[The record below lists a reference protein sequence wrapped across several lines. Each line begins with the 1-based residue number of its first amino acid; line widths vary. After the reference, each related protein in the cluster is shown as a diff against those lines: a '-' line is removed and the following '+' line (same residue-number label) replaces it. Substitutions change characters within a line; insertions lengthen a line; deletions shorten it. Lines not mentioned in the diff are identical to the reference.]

1 MPDRKKITPSVSQQ
15 KRSQFMPAA
24 ADLSDTLIQARR
36 LVFDF
41 GRSATS
47 WQILNPDLSFW
58 FSADGEG
65 VAGFATYRGVRVVA
79 GEPVCDV
86 DRLAAVCREFEQDAA
101 DAGQR
106 VCYLAAESPL
116 VERLGLDGRHVVI
129 PIGAQP
135 VWQPAALS
143 AVFREAAALR
153 YQLNRARSKGLSVS
167 EWPANRFD
175 HPGLHRC
182 LAAWLAEKSLPAL
195 GFMTD
200 PYLLGRMDARR
211 LWGAEKDG
219 VMAGYTVLAPV
230 PARSGWLV
238 EQIVRCGGAPNG
250 TAESLVATAAHDV
263 AAEDS
268 RFITL
273 GTSPLSRRGERL
285 SSRHPLWLRVITGW
299 MRAHG
304 TRFYNFRGL
313 EHFKAKFRPQAWEPV
328 FAVAVEPRLRMGT
341 LYAAMGAFT
350 GRSPIVAG
358 MQAVGGGLRSELR
371 RLVGLRN

>member
-1 MPDRKKITPSVSQQ
+1 MPVVDDS
-15 KRSQFMPAA
+15 
-24 ADLSDTLIQARR
+24 SDTLERARR
-36 LVFDF
+36 LVFDC
-41 GRSATS
+41 GRAATC
-47 WQILNPDLSFW
+47 WQILHPDLSHW
-58 FSADGEG
+58 FSATGDG
-65 VAGFATYRGVRVVA
+65 VVGFVIYRGVRVVA
-79 GEPVCDV
+79 GEPVCAGG
-86 DRLAAVCREFEQDAA
+86 RLAAVGREFEQDAA

-106 VCYLAAESPL
+106 VCYLAAESTL
-116 VERLGLDGRHVVI
+116 AERLGSDGRHVVI

-153 YQLNRARSKGLSVS
+153 YQLNRARNKGLSVS

-175 HPGLHRC
+175 YPGLHRC

-200 PYLLGRMDARR
+200 PYLLARMDARR
-211 LWGAEKDG
+211 LWVAEKDG
-219 VMAGYTVLAPV
+219 VPVGYTVLAPV

-250 TAESLVATAAHDV
+250 TAESLVAAAAHAV

-273 GTSPLSRRGERL
+273 GTSPLSRRGELL
-285 SSRHPLWLRVITGW
+285 SSRHPLWLRVMTGW

-313 EHFKAKFRPQAWEPV
+313 EHFKAKFQPQTWEPV
-328 FAVAVEPRLRMGT
+328 FAVAAESRIRPGT
-341 LYAAMGAFT
+341 LYAVMGAFT
-350 GRSPIVAG
+350 GRSPMLAG
-358 MQAVGGGLRSELR
+358 AQAVGSGLAVEIQHLLRAGG
-371 RLVGLRN
+371 